1 MMVSQERSHQ
11 AKKAGHFGIFKV
23 YIVLPLPLVKANC
36 KQTNRSALQANRS
49 VYRLTGVLFSLN
61 YKNVLTAGHLVYFKS
76 ISTAGNIDV
85 INVFSLI

>member
-11 AKKAGHFGIFKV
+11 AKKAGLFEIVKA
-23 YIVLPLPLVKANC
+23 YIVLPLPLVKANR

-49 VYRLTGVLFSLN
+49 VFRLTGVLFSLN

-76 ISTAGNIDV
+76 RPSAGHLD
-85 INVFSLI
+85 INRFSII